1 MMTQTEKSYL
11 NDLTRSAASSARHL
25 PTRSIKTEGHTSPN
39 FDGYGRVCPFFYH
52 KEFMRAMLV
61 FHKLTISGIG
71 PVLNYERKGVL

>member
-1 MMTQTEKSYL
+1 MRTQTGKSNL

-25 PTRSIKTEGHTSPN
+25 PSRSIKTEGHTSPN
-39 FDGYGRVCPFFYH
+39 FERVEGSVPFFYH

-61 FHKLTISGIG
+61 FHKLTISSIG